1 MAATTGGGEGDE
13 VTQPNDVASGV
24 MPLLTSL
31 QLADSFFPSGSYT
44 LSHGIES
51 YAQAGELDPTA
62 LYHITAGLLR
72 HSAGE
77 SDAIGLLLV
86 LRAARNRD
94 LGIIEQV
101 DRRLTAVK
109 VAREPRQASIRLG
122 RQVLQLNRDVFDDT
136 LSGEYLKRVRA
147 EDLPGNQAVALGLLK
162 AHLGVPD
169 EDAVAGELYA
179 FAASCVGSALRMSEV
194 DHREVQRLLHLLRPV
209 VAEVTADVLDRTLA
223 DIGGSVPYAELMSMR
238 HEEATARLFVT

>member
-1 MAATTGGGEGDE
+1 MTQLSTARQRKDGESGAA
-13 VTQPNDVASGV
+13 SLL
-24 MPLLTSL
+24 PLLTSL

-62 LYHITAGLLR
+62 LYHLTAGLLR

-77 SDAIGLLLV
+77 SDAIALLLT
-86 LRAARNRD
+86 LRAAREHD
-94 LGIIEQV
+94 LDAVEQV

-109 VAREPRQASIRLG
+109 VAREPRQASMRLG
-122 RQVLQLNRDVFDDT
+122 RQVLALNRDVFDDT
-136 LSGEYLKRVRA
+136 LSGDYLARVR
-147 EDLPGNQAVALGLLK
+147 ERLLPGNQAVALGLLK
-162 AHLGVPD
+162 AHLGLPD
-169 EDAVAGELYA
+169 EEAVAGELYA
-179 FAASCVGSALRMSEV
+179 FAASCVGSALRMSQV

-209 VAEVTADVLDRTLA
+209 VAEVTVDVLDRTLA

-238 HEEATARLFVT
+238 HEEATARLFVS

>member
-1 MAATTGGGEGDE
+1 MA
-13 VTQPNDVASGV
+13 SSLL
-24 MPLLTSL
+24 PLVTSL

-77 SDAIGLLLV
+77 SDAIGLVLT
-86 LRAARNRD
+86 LRAARGRD
-94 LGIIEQV
+94 LEAIEQI

-122 RQVLQLNRDVFDDT
+122 RQVLALSRDAFDDA
-136 LSGEYLKRVRA
+136 LSGDYLVRVR
-147 EDLPGNQAVALGLLK
+147 ERQLPGNQAVALGLLK
-162 AHLGVPD
+162 AHLGLPD
-169 EDAVAGELYA
+169 AEAVAGELYA
-179 FAASCVGSALRMSEV
+179 YAASCVGSALRMSVV
-194 DHREVQRLLHLLRPV
+194 DHREVQRLLNLLRPV
-209 VAEVTADVLDRTLA
+209 IAEVTTEVLGRTLA
-223 DIGGSVPYAELMSMR
+223 DIGGSVPYAEMMSMR
-238 HEEATARLFVT
+238 HEEAAARLFVS

>member
-1 MAATTGGGEGDE
+1 MTDGAGSKPDAMQRG
-13 VTQPNDVASGV
+13 DVATAV
-24 MPLLTSL
+24 LPLLTSL

-77 SDAIGLLLV
+77 SDAIGLLLA
-86 LRAARNRD
+86 LRAARQRD
-94 LGIIEQV
+94 LDAIEQI

-122 RQVLQLNRDVFDDT
+122 RQVLMLNRDVFDDT
-136 LSGEYLKRVRA
+136 LSGDYLQRVRA
-147 EDLPGNQAVALGLLK
+147 MELPGNQAVALGLLK
-162 AHLGVPD
+162 AHLDVP
-169 EDAVAGELYA
+169 EEEAVAGELYA

-238 HEEATARLFVT
+238 HEEATARLFVS

>member
-1 MAATTGGGEGDE
+1 MAQTPQDE
-13 VTQPNDVASGV
+13 RRVTAAAVTP
-24 MPLLTSL
+24 MLTSL

-51 YAQAGELDPTA
+51 YAQAGDFDPTA
-62 LYHITAGLLR
+62 LYHLTAGLLR

-77 SDAIGLLLV
+77 SDAIGLLLA
-86 LRAARNRD
+86 LRAARERD
-94 LGIIEQV
+94 LATIEQV

-122 RQVLQLNRDVFDDT
+122 RQVLTLNRDVFDDDF
-136 LSGEYLKRVRA
+136 SGEYLKLVRA
-147 EDLPGNQAVALGLLK
+147 KDLPGNQAVALGLLK
-162 AHLGVPD
+162 AHLEVP
-169 EDAVAGELYA
+169 EAEAVAGELYA

-209 VAEVTADVLDRTLA
+209 VAEVTADVLDRSLA
-223 DIGGSVPYAELMSMR
+223 DIGGSVPQAEMMSMR
-238 HEEATARLFVT
+238 HEEATVRLFVS

>member
-1 MAATTGGGEGDE
+1 
-13 VTQPNDVASGV
+13 

-77 SDAIGLLLV
+77 SDAIGMLLTM
-86 LRAARNRD
+86 RAARADD
-94 LGIIEQV
+94 LATVEQV

-109 VAREPRQASIRLG
+109 VASEPRQASMRLG
-122 RQVLQLNRDVFDDT
+122 RQMLLLNRDVFDDAR
-136 LSGEYLKRVRA
+136 SGAYLTQVRGR
-147 EDLPGNQAVALGLLK
+147 DLPGNQAVALGLLK
-162 AHLGVPD
+162 AHLGVP
-169 EDAVAGELYA
+169 EADAVAGELYA
-179 FAASCVGSALRMSEV
+179 FAASCVGSALRMSVV

-209 VAEVTADVLDRTLA
+209 VADVTTDVLDRTMA
-223 DIGGSVPYAELMSMR
+223 DIGGSVPYAEMMSMR
-238 HEEATARLFVT
+238 HEEATARLFVS